1 MSLRRL
7 TRERFE
13 ESGAVAPSVI
23 RLALV
28 AVVAAVVLF
37 VALPLAARAV
47 GAGGQAVESETQAAG
62 SAAPAVDYSSEEAE
76 FVRLLNEYRE
86 GLGLQPL
93 MVSDILSDAAEKH
106 SHDMGTY
113 GFFNHITQE
122 SDFFPVGCDGG
133 GRIVRC
139 GYPYNTGWG
148 ECIAAGYSKASAV
161 LDAWK
166 NSPIHNAVMTRD
178 YYVVVGIGLV
188 YVAGDSLDHGYYWT
202 ADFGFF
208 ADETA
213 HWLGDEPVTTTT
225 TAVTATTTTTTTT
238 APTTTTTA
246 TSTTSSTTT
255 TATSTTSSTTTTV
268 PSPTT
273 TTTPSTPSTTSTT
286 FPGTTS
292 TTSTTLSGPAFAD
305 VPVTY
310 RFYEPITRL
319 AAAGVVDGYTDG
331 RFHPEGVVTRAQLAK
346 IMVSALDAH
355 TPEIENADAPT
366 FSDVVYTGGAYPF
379 DYVEEAAGLGIVQGR
394 SDGTFLPQAGVTRL
408 QLALMVVRAGG
419 DGLAGPPP
427 GYSCLFTDV
436 PLYGRATVA
445 KAYYNGL
452 LSGKTAATFDPYSPA
467 TRGQVAKI
475 VYELTRQL
483 GL

>member
-13 ESGAVAPSVI
+13 ESGAVAPSAV
-23 RLALV
+23 RVALL
-28 AVVAAVVLF
+28 AVVAAAVLF
-37 VALPLAARAV
+37 VAFFSAAR
-47 GAGGQAVESETQAAG
+47 AAG

-113 GFFNHITQE
+113 GFFNHITQQE
-122 SDFFPVGCDGG
+122 SDFFPAGCDGG

-139 GYPYNTGWG
+139 GYPYNTGGWG

-188 YVAGDSLDHGYYWT
+188 YVADDSLDHGYYWT

-213 HWLGDEPVTTTT
+213 HWLGDGPVTTTT
-225 TAVTATTTTTTTT
+225 TAVTATTTTTTTL
-238 APTTTTTA
+238 P
-246 TSTTSSTTT
+246 
-255 TATSTTSSTTTTV
+255 
-268 PSPTT
+268 PP
-273 TTTPSTPSTTSTT
+273 TTSTT

-319 AAAGVVDGYTDG
+319 AAAGVLDGYTDG

-346 IMVSALDAH
+346 IMVSALNAH

-419 DGLAGPPP
+419 AGLDGPPP
-427 GYSCLFTDV
+427 RYSCPFGDV
-436 PLYGRATVA
+436 PPYGRATVA

-452 LSGKTAATFDPYSPA
+452 LSGKTATTFDPYSPA

-475 VYELTRQL
+475 VYELTRLL